1 MEMPRDANHPPF
13 ALQVLGFEP
22 PLQQVADGPM
32 SPVEKVGV
40 THLQPADGMTQVRFR
55 GSDQEMVMIV
65 HQDKGMDLHSESIG
79 QFGHQAEESSSV
91 VVRMKNPLPPLSAV
105 DHVIPSSRHQ
115 NAQGS

>member
-55 GSDQEMVMIV
+55 GSDHEMVMIV
-65 HQDKGMDLHSESIG
+65 HQDKRMDLHPESIRI
-79 QFGHQAEESSSV
+79 FGHQAEELSPV
-91 VVRMKNPLPPLSAV
+91 VVPMKNPLLPLFAI
-105 DHVIPSSRHQ
+105 DHVILSSRNQ
-115 NAQGS
+115 NAQGW